1 MRIEPPRGGDDTNIV
16 IIGRRYVTQL
26 GTALTIGQSLIDSG
40 MQIFKLAAANNFI
53 QGRRTK
59 SVAAVCL
66 YIACRIQKD
75 TNRTML
81 IDFSDVL
88 MVSDSVEVIRELVTL
103 T

>member
-1 MRIEPPRGGDDTNIV
+1 MVLGNVLLVFEWRLRFCL
-16 IIGRRYVTQL
+16 GRRYVTQL
-26 GTALTIGQSLIDSG
+26 GAALMISQSLIDSG

-75 TNRTML
+75 TNRVML

-88 MVSDSVEVIRELVTL
+88 QVSSVQIATS
-103 T
+103 

>member
-1 MRIEPPRGGDDTNIV
+1 
-16 IIGRRYVTQL
+16 
-26 GTALTIGQSLIDSG
+26 
-40 MQIFKLAAANNFI
+40 MQVFRLAVVHNFI

-75 TNRTML
+75 TNRIML

-88 MVSDSVEVIRELVTL
+88 MVSCPFGMIRN
-103 T
+103 

>member
-1 MRIEPPRGGDDTNIV
+1 MRCRTQTNDADRFL
-16 IIGRRYVTQL
+16 GRRYIHQL
-26 GTALTIGQSLIDSG
+26 GAALTVSQSLMDSG

-53 QGRRTK
+53 QGRRTR

-75 TNRTML
+75 SNRIML

-88 MVSDSVEVIRELVTL
+88 MVDFTL
-103 T
+103 M

>member
-1 MRIEPPRGGDDTNIV
+1 
-16 IIGRRYVTQL
+16 
-26 GTALTIGQSLIDSG
+26 

-75 TNRTML
+75 SNRIML

-88 MVSDSVEVIRELVTL
+88 MVSFSFEMTQIGDTDMVEAKRLQIGSYLQSIDR
-103 T
+103 

>member
-1 MRIEPPRGGDDTNIV
+1 MCGKRIDRST
-16 IIGRRYVTQL
+16 GRRYVTQL
-26 GTALTIGQSLIDSG
+26 GAALTIGQSLVDSG

-53 QGRRTK
+53 QGRQTK

-75 TNRTML
+75 TNRIML

-88 MVSDSVEVIRELVTL
+88 MVSHSFAATGIWGF
-103 T
+103 

>member
-1 MRIEPPRGGDDTNIV
+1 MKADILIL
-16 IIGRRYVTQL
+16 GRRYVNQL
-26 GTALTIGQSLIDSG
+26 GAALTLSQSLIDSG

-75 TNRTML
+75 TNRVML
-81 IDFSDVL
+81 IDLSDVL
-88 MVSDSVEVIRELVTL
+88 MVSSLDGNGGIVLKS
-103 T
+103 

>member
-1 MRIEPPRGGDDTNIV
+1 
-16 IIGRRYVTQL
+16 
-26 GTALTIGQSLIDSG
+26 

-88 MVSDSVEVIRELVTL
+88 MVSDSVEMIRELVTL

>member
-1 MRIEPPRGGDDTNIV
+1 
-16 IIGRRYVTQL
+16 
-26 GTALTIGQSLIDSG
+26 

-75 TNRTML
+75 TNRIML

-88 MVSDSVEVIRELVTL
+88 MVTYPFELLEIDYSDVIQSLMSLNWASSTKP
-103 T
+103 

>member
-1 MRIEPPRGGDDTNIV
+1 MTFN
-16 IIGRRYVTQL
+16 IGRRYVTQL

-75 TNRTML
+75 TNRIML

-88 MVSDSVEVIRELVTL
+88 MVSHSVG
-103 T
+103 

>member
-1 MRIEPPRGGDDTNIV
+1 MWT
-16 IIGRRYVTQL
+16 IGRRYVNQL
-26 GTALTIGQSLIDSG
+26 GAALTVSQSLIDSG

-75 TNRTML
+75 TNRIML

-88 MVSDSVEVIRELVTL
+88 MVSVR
-103 T
+103 